1 MSHTDVIRD
10 IESRGLRI
18 TAAGSE
24 LRLRGPK
31 ERMDP
36 DLLARIRTHKADL
49 LAHLAALPGER
60 LGTGFG
66 LTPLQRSYLLGRGGD
81 FEIGNVAAYVYQEVE
96 GVWDIDRLEEAL
108 RAVVAR
114 HGMLRTRIVGD
125 RQLEQASVDVRLGRV
140 DLRDLPEAEREAAW
154 HRLREERSHLLL
166 PADRAPLLDAGVTIL
181 ADDRMVLHVGLDGL
195 AADAVSGYLV
205 FRDWWRAYNGERL
218 AEPEQGASFEAFVA
232 AMESARGKAPARR
245 SRSYWLDRLDDLPPA
260 PALPL
265 RIAPSAITHPRF
277 TPRVLR
283 LDPEPWARLRARCT
297 QFGLTPSTVLLA
309 AYAETL
315 AVWGGG
321 NRFTLNSTIANRPP
335 IHPRIA
341 DTVGNFTDILL
352 LEIDLDPA
360 LGFADRA
367 RALQSRMHRDLDNRH
382 FSGIEVLRELG
393 RHRGDPA
400 AARMPFTFTST
411 VGYLQQDLD
420 YSARELFGP
429 RVYAVTETPQVWI
442 NAFVAELHDGL
453 VVTIDGVEDLFP
465 EGLLDDLSAGYLT
478 MLQQLLDE
486 QAWSATTF
494 DLLPPAQRARRDA
507 ANDTTTDL
515 PDARPVDAFVA
526 NARRAPAAPALVTS
540 RGTMDYGELYRRARA
555 AAAWLRT
562 DGVGRDELVGLV
574 MSRGPEQVVGILAT
588 HLAGAAYLPVDADLP
603 PARREYLLRD
613 GRVRRVL
620 TNTGFTTER
629 ACERTIDD
637 ESLAV
642 LRLDVESAPP
652 PLSPA
657 DAIPD
662 AIPDSKPDDLAYV
675 LYTSGTT
682 GEPKGVMVT
691 NRAVLN
697 VVADCNSRFGITA
710 ADRFFAI
717 SAFTFDLSV
726 YDVFGAL
733 SAGAALVLP
742 DADKAADT
750 AHWLAL
756 CEAAG
761 VTVWNS
767 VPAIVSLLRD
777 QAAVEG
783 ALPATLRLVMM
794 SGDRIPAALPPELNK
809 LKPGLR
815 LVSLGGPTETTVW
828 NIVHPID
835 ELDGRTVPYGR
846 PNANN
851 RAYVLDEDGRDAPDL
866 VVGEICA
873 AGVGLARGYWGD
885 EARTAEK
892 FRDDPVRGRLYR
904 TGDLGRYLPDG
915 TIDIVGRADHQ
926 LKVNGYRIEAGEIE
940 SHLAALDAVTQA
952 VVVRQESP
960 GGDRLVAHLTGP
972 DRQDDGDLRAHL
984 AARLPAYMVPSEFV
998 WHQRLPLTRNNKVDR
1013 AALADRTSTA
1023 RTKPRSDGP
1032 APESAHVM
1040 AGLWASV
1047 LLLDEVGVDD
1057 NFFELGGHSVA
1068 AARIVT
1074 AVRKEFGVSVP
1085 LERLPDVVTPR
1096 AMAEFVEAES

>member
-36 DLLARIRTHKADL
+36 DLIARIRTHKADL
-49 LAHLAALPGER
+49 LAHLAALPDER
-60 LGTGFG
+60 LDTGFP
-66 LTPLQRSYLLGRGGD
+66 LTPLQRGYLLGRGGD

-125 RQLEQASVDVRLGRV
+125 RQLEQESVDVRLGRV
-140 DLRDLPEAEREAAW
+140 DLRDRPEAEREAAW

-166 PADRAPLLDAGVTIL
+166 PADRAPLMDAGVTVL

-195 AADAVSGYLV
+195 AADAVSGFLV
-205 FRDWWRAYNGERL
+205 FRDWWRAYQRERL
-218 AEPEQGASFEAFVA
+218 PVTEEGASFRAFVA
-232 AMESARGKAPARR
+232 ATETARGKAPARR
-245 SRSYWLDRLDDLPPA
+245 SRTYWLDRLDDLPPP

-265 RIAPSAITHPRF
+265 RTAPSAITHPRF

-283 LDPEPWARLRARCT
+283 VEPEPWARLKARCT
-297 QFGLTPSTVLLA
+297 ELGLTPSTVLLA
-309 AYAETL
+309 AYAQTL
-315 AVWGGG
+315 AAWGGG
-321 NRFTLNSTIANRPP
+321 SRFTLNSTIANRPP

-352 LEIDLDPA
+352 VEIDLDPGLA
-360 LGFADRA
+360 FADRA

-442 NAFVAELHDGL
+442 NTFVAELHDGL

-465 EGLLDDLSAGYLT
+465 EGLLDDLTAGYLT
-478 MLQQLLDE
+478 MLERLLDE

-494 DLLPPAQRARRDA
+494 DLLPAAQRERRDA
-507 ANDTTTDL
+507 ANDTTT
-515 PDARPVDAFVA
+515 PVADALLTDGFVA
-526 NARRAPAAPALVTS
+526 NAQRAPDAPAIVTS
-540 RGTMDYGELYRRARA
+540 RRTMDYGELYRRARA
-555 AAAWLRT
+555 AADWLREN
-562 DGVGRDELVGLV
+562 DVGRDELVGLV
-574 MSRGPEQVVGILAT
+574 MTRGPEQIVGILAT
-588 HLAGAAYLPVDADLP
+588 LLAGAAYLPVDADVP
-603 PARREYLLRD
+603 PARRDYLLRD
-613 GRVRRVL
+613 GRVRCVL
-620 TNTGFTTER
+620 TNTDLATDL
-629 ACERTIDD
+629 ADA
-637 ESLAV
+637 LAV
-642 LRLDVESAPP
+642 LRLDADAAPP
-652 PLSPA
+652 EAPPDVPA
-657 DAIPD
+657 HA
-662 AIPDSKPDDLAYV
+662 KPDDLAYV

-682 GEPKGVMVT
+682 GEPKGVMVSH
-691 NRAVLN
+691 RSVVN
-697 VVADCNSRFGITA
+697 VVADCNTRFGVTA

-750 AHWLAL
+750 AHWLTL
-756 CEAAG
+756 CETAG

-767 VPAIVSLLRD
+767 VPAIVSLLHD
-777 QAAVEG
+777 QAAAEG
-783 ALPATLRLVMM
+783 GAAKLATLRLVMM
-794 SGDRIPAALPPELNK
+794 SGDRIPPALPPALRR
-809 LKPGLR
+809 LSDDLR
-815 LVSLGGPTETTVW
+815 LMSLGGPTETTIW
-828 NIVHPID
+828 NILHPID
-835 ELDGRTVPYGR
+835 ELDGRTIPYGR

-851 RAYVLDEDGRDAPDL
+851 RAYVLDEDGRDAPDW
-866 VVGEICA
+866 VVGEIWA
-873 AGVGLARGYWGD
+873 AGLGLARGYWGD

-915 TIDIVGRADHQ
+915 TIDIVGRLDHQ

-940 SHLAALDAVTQA
+940 THLSALEAVAQA
-952 VVVRQESP
+952 VVVRQETP

-972 DRQDDGDLRAHL
+972 PDRPTDDELRAHL
-984 AARLPAYMVPSEFV
+984 AARIPAYLVPSEFV

-1013 AALADRTSTA
+1013 AALTRQAATTRV
-1023 RTKPRSDGP
+1023 RPRNYAP
-1032 APESAHVM
+1032 APESARVM
-1040 AGLWASV
+1040 ARLWASV
-1047 LLLDEVGVDD
+1047 LRLDEVGVDD

-1085 LERLPDVVTPR
+1085 LQRLPELVTPR
-1096 AMAEFVEAES
+1096 AMAEFVEDGR

>member
-1 MSHTDVIRD
+1 MLVADVIRD
-10 IESRGLRI
+10 IEARGLRI
-18 TAAGSE
+18 SAAGSE

-31 ERMDP
+31 ERMDA
-36 DLLARIRTHKADL
+36 DLIARIRTHKADL
-49 LAHLAALPGER
+49 LAHLAALPDER
-60 LGTGFG
+60 LGTGFP

-96 GVWDIDRLEEAL
+96 GVWDVDRLDEAL

-125 RQLEQASVDVRLGRV
+125 RQLEQATVDVALGLV
-140 DLRDLPEAEREAAW
+140 DLRGLPEAEREPEW

-166 PADRAPLLDAGVTIL
+166 PADRAPLMDAGVTIL
-181 ADDRMVLHVGLDGL
+181 ADDRMILHVGLDGL
-195 AADAVSGYLV
+195 AADAVSGFLI
-205 FRDWWRAYNGERL
+205 FRDWWRAYHGEQL
-218 AEPEQGASFEAFVA
+218 PEPEQGASFEAFVA

-245 SRSYWLDRLDDLPPA
+245 SRAYWLDRLDDLPPA

-265 RIAPSAITHPRF
+265 RTAPSAISRPRF

-283 LDPEPWARLRARCT
+283 LDPEPWTRLKARCT
-297 QFGLTPSTVLLA
+297 DLGLTPSTVLLA

-315 AVWGGG
+315 AAWGGG
-321 NRFTLNSTIANRPP
+321 DRFTLNSTIANRPP

-352 LEIDLDPA
+352 LEIDLDRT

-367 RALQSRMHRDLDNRH
+367 RALQARMHRDLDNRH

-400 AARMPFTFTST
+400 AARMPYTFTST

-429 RVYAVTETPQVWI
+429 RVFAVTETPQVWI
-442 NAFVAELHDGL
+442 NTFVAELHDGL
-453 VVTIDGVEDLFP
+453 VVTIDGVEELFP
-465 EGLLDDLSAGYLT
+465 EGLLDDLSAGYLA
-478 MLQQLLDE
+478 MLEHLLDE
-486 QAWSATTF
+486 QAWSATSF

-507 ANDTTTDL
+507 ANDTAAAL
-515 PDARPVDAFVA
+515 PEALATDAFVA
-526 NARRAPAAPALVTS
+526 NAERAPDAPALVTS
-540 RGTMDYGELYRRARA
+540 RGVMDYGELCRRARA

-562 DGVGRDELVGLV
+562 GGVGRDELVGLV
-574 MSRGPEQVVGILAT
+574 MTRGPEQVVGILAT
-588 HLAGAAYLPVDADLP
+588 LLAGAAYLPVDADLP
-603 PARREYLLRD
+603 PARRDFLLRD
-613 GRVRRVL
+613 GKVRHVL
-620 TNTGFTTER
+620 TNTGWT
-629 ACERTIDD
+629 D

-642 LRLDVESAPP
+642 LRLDAGS
-652 PLSPA
+652 PLPA
-657 DAIPD
+657 DEPLFPTGAT
-662 AIPDSKPDDLAYV
+662 PDDLAYV

-682 GEPKGVMVT
+682 GDPKGVMVT
-691 NRAVLN
+691 HRAVVN
-697 VVADCNSRFGITA
+697 VVADCNERFGITA
-710 ADRFFAI
+710 ADRFFGI

-726 YDVFGAL
+726 YDVVGAL

-742 DADKAADT
+742 DEDKAADA

-756 CEAAG
+756 CGSAG

-767 VPAIVSLLRD
+767 VPAIVSLLHD
-777 QAAVEG
+777 QATADG
-783 ALPATLRLVMM
+783 GLPETLRLVMM
-794 SGDRIPAALPPELNK
+794 SGDRIPAALPPALHA
-809 LKPGLR
+809 LRPDLR
-815 LVSLGGPTETTVW
+815 LVSLGGPTETTIW

-835 ELDGRTVPYGR
+835 DPDRRTVPYGR

-851 RAYVLDEDGRDAPDL
+851 RAYVLDGHGRDAPDW

-885 EARTAEK
+885 VARTAEK
-892 FRDDPVRGRLYR
+892 FVDDPVRGRLYR

-915 TIDIVGRADHQ
+915 TIDIVGRSDHQ

-940 SHLAALDAVTQA
+940 ARLAALDAVAQA
-952 VVVRQESP
+952 VVLRQESP
-960 GGDRLVAHLTGP
+960 GGDRLVAHLAGGQDRP
-972 DRQDDGDLRAHL
+972 DEGELRAHL
-984 AARLPAYMVPSEFV
+984 AAHLPAYMVPSEFV

-1013 AALADRTSTA
+1013 AALADRAATA
-1023 RTKPRSDGP
+1023 RTRPRSDGP
-1032 APESAHVM
+1032 APESAHAM
-1040 AGLWASV
+1040 ARLWASV
-1047 LLLDEVGVDD
+1047 LRLDEVGVDD

-1085 LERLPDVVTPR
+1085 LQRLPDVVTPR
-1096 AMAEFVEAES
+1096 AMAEFVADAR